1 MAGFYQL
8 HVHPIPYK
16 QKPTSAQAGK
26 ISVEIVNHTEVV
38 TPQKLAEKLADGHS
52 VALGVMNGT
61 RNRNNLV
68 GQQILMLDFDNTKI
82 VNGEKVQ
89 TTGDDYVEM
98 GDIFHSEW
106 MKQHVAFLYKS
117 FSYQDNWHKFRVVIF
132 LDTILKDAQ
141 LVTDTYKWLMHRFPQ
156 ADPAPKDCSRIFYG
170 GTEVVEVDFKNIWT
184 PQQLQE
190 ERKPVDDAKF
200 KDVNKLTRRQSSQMM
215 RAYVEREEKNL
226 QEYGYALSAISVI
239 GKAVLTGEIEEE
251 AAREYVEW
259 LALGNQTW
267 AKENQT
273 KLNEFLGKTID
284 DIYTNYTF
292 KEKFSSPNS
301 KEEFD
306 VFEFSQEIIEDFEM
320 VYYKNKIYA
329 KDGRVWRSDENKLL
343 RTINSVRALK
353 RNQDAEVIHQLEK
366 MTPVFE
372 GDVKTIQLANDYQIK
387 DGELIKGRT
396 DDFTPYL
403 LDVAYDPDAYNQTA
417 DDFLDFLVLDRP
429 ELRQT
434 VEELLGHIL
443 LLRGFPHKVF
453 FLIGEKGANGK
464 STFLEMLNN
473 WAGELGSNINLEAFN
488 DPTSVSELEDKVV
501 NIGDDIDAS
510 YLDKSMNFKTL
521 ASGNTITIRPIYQK
535 ARKLKNTATL
545 IFTANEMPTF
555 RDKTGGVER
564 RLAIIPCDNVVK
576 EADFGMDEK
585 LATDSAKSYLLN
597 LALEGIERIKA
608 NGGKLSP
615 SPIMDSYL
623 KGYMAEMDTI
633 LGFIEDIGINQEIDK
648 KIVYQEY
655 KDWCFDIGTKPQK
668 MAALTR
674 KLTSLDYVVRDT
686 QRLGKRVQVY
696 VKEE

>member
-1 MAGFYQL
+1 M
-8 HVHPIPYK
+8 
-16 QKPTSAQAGK
+16 
-26 ISVEIVNHTEVV
+26 
-38 TPQKLAEKLADGHS
+38 LADTA
-52 VALGVMNGT
+52 VAINPRDARFNHLEGRKLHLPLT
-61 RNRNNLV
+61 DRIIPL
-68 GQQILMLDFDNTKI
+68 IA
-82 VNGEKVQ
+82 
-89 TTGDDYVEM
+89 DDYVEM
-98 GDIFHSEW
+98 DDIFHSEW

-633 LGFIEDIGINQEIDK
+633 LGFIEDIGINQEVDK

-655 KDWCFDIGTKPQK
+655 KDWCFDIGAKPQK

-686 QRLGKRVQVY
+686 QRLGKRVQLY

>member
-1 MAGFYQL
+1 
-8 HVHPIPYK
+8 
-16 QKPTSAQAGK
+16 
-26 ISVEIVNHTEVV
+26 
-38 TPQKLAEKLADGHS
+38 
-52 VALGVMNGT
+52 MNGT

-68 GQQILMLDFDNTKI
+68 GHQILMLDFDNTKI

-117 FSYQDNWHKFRVVIF
+117 FSYQDSWHKFRVVIF

-170 GTEVVEVDFKNIWT
+170 GTEVVEVDFKNTWT

-190 ERKPVDDAKF
+190 GRKPVDDAKF
-200 KDVNKLTRRQSSQMM
+200 KGVNKLTRRQSSQMM

-259 LALGNQTW
+259 LASGNQTW

-473 WAGELGSNINLEAFN
+473 WAGELGSNINLEAFD

-633 LGFIEDIGINQEIDK
+633 LGFIEDIGINQEVDK

-655 KDWCFDIGTKPQK
+655 KDWCFDIGAKPQK

-674 KLTSLDYVVRDT
+674 KLTSLDYKVRDT
-686 QRLGKRVQVY
+686 SRLGQRVQLY
-696 VKEE
+696 VKE

>member
-633 LGFIEDIGINQEIDK
+633 LGFIEDIGINQEVDK

-655 KDWCFDIGTKPQK
+655 KDWCFDIGAKPQK

-686 QRLGKRVQVY
+686 QRLGKRVQLY